1 MSKIILDQVNLEFVF
16 RPAGSI
22 KDALVGK
29 RVHESEIK
37 KVHALKNIQLEL
49 NDGDR
54 LGVIGHN
61 GAGKSTL
68 LKTIAGI
75 YAPTSGTVS
84 LEGVPTCLFELAT
97 GFEMEAS
104 GYQNIKLRALMLG
117 LTPKEADAKTAEIAA
132 FSGLGEHLKRPLKY
146 YSSGM
151 FLRLAFSISTAISP
165 EILLLDE
172 VVAAGDAGFIEKANN
187 RMREMVDQVDILV
200 FVSHSMDQIKAFC
213 NRCIWMAGGKIML
226 QGDVDQVIEA
236 YRQNTLLHPGNPELA
251 LTEP

>member
-1 MSKIILDQVNLEFVF
+1 MSNILIENVDLEFVF

-22 KDALVGK
+22 KDLLVG
-29 RVHESEIK
+29 RRMHEGEIK
-37 KVHALKNIQLEL
+37 KVHALKNINLEL
-49 NDGDR
+49 NGGDR
-54 LGVIGHN
+54 LGIIGHN

-75 YAPTSGTVS
+75 YTPTNGTVR

-117 LTPKEADAKTAEIAA
+117 LTPKKADAKTDEIAA

-172 VVAAGDAGFIEKANN
+172 VVAAGDAGFIDKANQ

-200 FVSHSMDQIKAFC
+200 FVSHSMEQIKTFC
-213 NRCIWMAGGKIML
+213 NRCIWMSGGRIVL
-226 QGDVDQVIEA
+226 QGDVNQVISA
-236 YRQNTLLHPGNPELA
+236 YQNAMHLNPGNPELA
-251 LTEP
+251 LNLE

>member
-37 KVHALKNIQLEL
+37 KVHALKNIHLEL

-75 YAPTSGTVS
+75 YAPTSGTVL

>member
-1 MSKIILDQVNLEFVF
+1 MSSILIENVNLEFVF

-29 RVHESEIK
+29 RVHDAEIK
-37 KVHALKNIQLEL
+37 TVHALKDIHLSL
-49 NDGDR
+49 NTGDR

-75 YAPTSGTVS
+75 YAPTNGTVQ
-84 LEGVPTCLFELAT
+84 LTGVPTCLFELAT

-104 GYQNIKLRALMLG
+104 GYQNIKLRSLMLG
-117 LTPKEADAKTAEIAA
+117 LTPKEAEAKTAEIAE

-172 VVAAGDAGFIEKANN
+172 VVAAGDAGFIEKANQ

-200 FVSHSMDQIKAFC
+200 FVSHSMEQIKAFC
-213 NRCIWMAGGKIML
+213 NRCIWMSGGRIIL
-226 QGDVDQVIEA
+226 QGDVDQVISA
-236 YRQNTLLHPGNPELA
+236 YQTAMRLNPGNPELE
-251 LTEP
+251 LLQ